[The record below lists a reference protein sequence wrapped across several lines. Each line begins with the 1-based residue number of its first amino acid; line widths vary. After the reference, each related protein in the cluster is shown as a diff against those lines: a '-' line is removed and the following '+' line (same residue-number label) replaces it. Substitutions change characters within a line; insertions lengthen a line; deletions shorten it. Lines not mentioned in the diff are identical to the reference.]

1 MRIRTF
7 SIVAGSLA
15 CNARCPGCIAGMT
28 PENGVGTKLPTV
40 NWRNFEKACQ
50 LARDSGCSTAMI
62 TSKGEPTLFPDQV
75 TEFLKA
81 MQPHKFPIIEMQ
93 TNGIPVADGKP
104 VSEQHLDEWYKLG
117 LTTIAVSVVHYEA
130 AKNKAIYVPY
140 REYIDLPALVK
151 KLHDKGFSVRL
162 TTILVK
168 GYIDSAAELEKLI
181 EFARTHKIEQVT
193 ATPITKPDKSESKSI
208 LDWTTINALTPEQFI
223 DIKGWVEK
231 NGSPVLDLAHGA
243 RVFDINGQNLC
254 LSNCITVDPGAEEMR
269 SIIFFPDGRVR
280 YAWQFPGAVLF

>member
-40 NWRNFEKACQ
+40 NWRNFDKACQ

-93 TNGIPVADGKP
+93 TNGIPIADGKP
-104 VSEQHLDEWYKLG
+104 VTEQHLDEWYKLG

-208 LDWTTINALTPEQFI
+208 LDWTSANALTPEQFTE
-223 DIKGWVEK
+223 IKGWVEK
-231 NGSPVLDLAHGA
+231 HGAPVLDLAHGA

-280 YAWQFPGAVLF
+280 YAWQYPGAVLF